1 MNMYQKNE
9 CTYSLKKEIRE
20 RTFNVV
26 CKITAEQIEDIVVD
40 ALECESN
47 YWVGINNTTPEW
59 ANKPQGLPVSQ
70 YAVQLLLE
78 GKAVTLF
85 DIEDEDEEWELTLLK
100 LLDGIGMAL
109 LDDDDSADAC
119 LQYALFG
126 RIVYG

>member
-1 MNMYQKNE
+1 MYVKNG
-9 CTYSLKKEIRE
+9 CTYSLRKEIRE

-26 CKITAEQIEDIVVD
+26 CKITPEQIEDIVVD

-47 YWVGINNTTPEW
+47 YWVGVNNTTPEW
-59 ANKPQGLPVSQ
+59 VQKPHGLPVSQ
-70 YAVQLLLE
+70 YACQLLLE

-109 LDDDDSADAC
+109 MDDDDSADAC

-126 RIVYG
+126 KIVYG